1 MLRLSW
7 IHDVFDSAVVCRDAL
22 VLFRGE
28 SSSSSCV
35 MAVTSV
41 PSYLLVS

>member
-7 IHDVFDSAVVCRDAL
+7 IHDVFDSAAACRDGL
-22 VLFRGE
+22 VLFGE

-35 MAVTSV
+35 MAVPSV
-41 PSYLLVS
+41 PS